1 MKSSPPMTAHSTT
14 EGALLT
20 SVEVDEAADT
30 PADAAQAA
38 AVRLEAEI
46 VAFGAVSPAITA
58 AHWQRVRARCADIGP
73 AVTRLID
80 DAEASD
86 GGKHM
91 RPRLVAAAYLGM
103 GGADQACSPRSRAPS
118 SCSHLGLCMHDDL
131 IDGDRVRHGGPNLIG
146 RSHDAAVAAG
156 AEGAAAERQ
165 ALAAGLLAG
174 DLALNAALLA
184 LLDASAP
191 LSVRHRLAVEATT
204 ELERTIAGE
213 LLDVQSETITPDR
226 AAPLRVAELKT
237 AAYSVVLPL
246 RLGAVAAGCTSEP
259 TLAQPDRRSASRWAS
274 RTSSPTTTWASSASP
289 RSTGKSV
296 LSDVRQG
303 KRTEHIRIAYARPA
317 FADRA
322 TLDAVLGRPDATDA
336 RRRPRA
342 RHRAAHRRP
351 RVGDAHDRRAHEPG
365 HPTRRHGRCPTRSPP
380 TCADLAR
387 SMRGRRR

>member
-1 MKSSPPMTAHSTT
+1 MKPAPAIPVVADSVPPLQARRDSTSDGLET
-14 EGALLT
+14 L
-20 SVEVDEAADT
+20 VEAF
-30 PADAAQAA
+30 
-38 AVRLEAEI
+38 AVT
-46 VAFGAVSPAITA
+46 SPAATSA
-58 AHWQRVRARCADIGP
+58 LWQRVRARCADIGP

-103 GGADQACSPRSRAPS
+103 EGSDRQLLAEVAGAQQLL
-118 SCSHLGLCMHDDL
+118 HLGLCMHDDL
-131 IDGDRVRHGGPNLIG
+131 IDGDRVRHGVRNLIG
-146 RSHDAAVAAG
+146 RSHDAALAAG
-156 AEGAAAERQ
+156 TDGAAAERQ

-184 LLDASAP
+184 LLDVPAP

-213 LLDVQSETITPDR
+213 LLDVQSEMITPDR

-246 RLGAVAAGCTSEP
+246 RLGAVAAGCESEA
-259 TLAQPDRRSASRWAS
+259 TLRSLTQVGIALGIAYQLADDDLGLFGV
-274 RTSSPTTTWASSASP
+274 TEA
-289 RSTGKSV
+289 TGKSV

-303 KRTEHIRIAYARPA
+303 KRTEHIRIAYLRAGY
-317 FADRA
+317 ADRA

-336 RRRPRA
+336 DADLVREIVLRTGA
-342 RHRAAHRRP
+342 RESVTRTIDEHMSRGIRLAGTALP
-351 RVGDAHDRRAHEPG
+351 EPLA
-365 HPTRRHGRCPTRSPP
+365 TYL
-380 TCADLAR
+380 ADLAR